1 MSAKLEAMT
10 KLSYENREKMNETIA
25 QSLNMIR
32 DKSIEQN
39 ERQSKIIETSI
50 QKMQESNEKKLD
62 QMRMTVDEKLTST
75 LTTRLDSSFKPVS
88 EQLEKLYKSLGE
100 MKELSNGVTSNVTTL
115 NRVLT
120 NVKARGTWAEVQ
132 LKGILDQ
139 TIPTMYEE
147 NVATGEKA
155 TERVEFAVKIPS
167 SEKGC

>member
-1 MSAKLEAMT
+1 
-10 KLSYENREKMNETIA
+10 MNETIA

-75 LTTRLDSSFKPVS
+75 LTTRLDSSFKTVS

-167 SEKGC
+167 SERVLSRRFYR

>member
-75 LTTRLDSSFKPVS
+75 LTTRLDSSFKTVS
-88 EQLEKLYKSLGE
+88 EQLEKLYKS
-100 MKELSNGVTSNVTTL
+100 
-115 NRVLT
+115 
-120 NVKARGTWAEVQ
+120 ARR
-132 LKGILDQ
+132 D
-139 TIPTMYEE
+139 
-147 NVATGEKA
+147 
-155 TERVEFAVKIPS
+155 ERAFKRRHKQCHYSQPRS
-167 SEKGC
+167 YKC